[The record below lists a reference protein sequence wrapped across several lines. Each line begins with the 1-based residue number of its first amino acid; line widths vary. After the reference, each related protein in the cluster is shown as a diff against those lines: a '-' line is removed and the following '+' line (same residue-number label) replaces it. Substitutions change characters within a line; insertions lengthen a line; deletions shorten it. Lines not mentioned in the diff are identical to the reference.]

1 MYRSSP
7 VLTSRDRSLIWPYHL
22 NRSIDRSGKGCRED
36 RTFEIDLYSTV
47 FQFDAEN
54 ILAEC
59 FMIMR
64 NLLFRSST
72 ERQGKVVVGFL
83 SIVIG
88 TNGVHPENDFLT
100 IVVLNKALVR
110 REEERRS
117 YFMVMFIGM
126 NQGQTSREEQQGEY
140 KRWRLDHHR
149 CTFNSF
155 N

>member
-1 MYRSSP
+1 
-7 VLTSRDRSLIWPYHL
+7 
-22 NRSIDRSGKGCRED
+22 
-36 RTFEIDLYSTV
+36 
-47 FQFDAEN
+47 
-54 ILAEC
+54 
-59 FMIMR
+59 MIMR